1 MLTCPS
7 PLSIRQLWLLIVLW
21 LTPVL
26 QGQTVLDFGS
36 DTEGFSSAD
45 AGGSVVHSS
54 GIGAGSLQLA
64 NPSGWH
70 WRGKRYF
77 TKSGG
82 EAARYHAFANEL
94 ANAGT
99 SGGTLRFDLILRK
112 NSAITGKTGSFWG
125 MRYNIAINQAPPSGS
140 GWVQKTILELS
151 ASAFPPAQNVTTHA
165 ISLPLRPWAESTSE
179 LRINPASTWFEI
191 NLGSNFGGATEAE
204 WHIDNLRVVSD
215 SVTTNQPPVFPNPS
229 LTRAAA
235 VVGSPYAAATLTGS
249 ASDPD
254 PGDTLVFSKINGPAW
269 LVIQPNGSLGG
280 TPGTSDLGSNA
291 FVVRVKDA
299 AGLSAD
305 ASLVIQ
311 VITEPPPSTIQLEAE
326 TAALT
331 GVVISSSGTGY
342 SGIGYVTG
350 FDAASDKVAWS
361 FNAASGSYR
370 LSIRY
375 RSQFGNKGFNGNLNG
390 TGFSGTFPG
399 STTFTNYDAGLVE
412 LAAGSNTLEIGGGWN
427 YYEID
432 AVSLTPETPVLPLP
446 VPAIPC
452 NPLATQAAR
461 HLLTKLTAN
470 YGTLTHSGQNEIAE
484 TSHIATVSGKLP
496 AIIEGDFMRYS
507 PSRIAFGENA
517 GNYTESILAK
527 HTAGHLVK
535 FAWHWNAPTDLINTP
550 GKEWWRGF
558 YTYATTFDVAA
569 ALADP
574 AGEDY
579 ALILRDID
587 AIAVQLKKA
596 ADANIPILWRP
607 LHESEGGWFW
617 WGAKGPGPF
626 KELWRL
632 LYQRLT
638 VHHGLHNLIWV
649 LTSEHPD
656 WYPGHDVVDV
666 VGVDAYP
673 DNRSDA
679 LASRWAPLLARF
691 DGIKPLALTEF
702 GGVPDIERMHRL
714 GVTWAWFCSWTGP
727 YGSTSEP
734 DEKVARIYQAS
745 EVVTLDELAPPN
757 RSPVFAANPLLK
769 PAAEAQAVFSGHS
782 LAAVASD
789 PDEADPLS
797 FTKTSGPSWLVV
809 AGNGS
814 LSGTPAIA
822 DAGSN
827 DFAVRVTDS
836 GGLSAESMLRIEVT
850 LSAFQSWQS
859 VTFGA
864 SADDPAAAGPMM
876 DPDGDGMNNLLEY
889 AMGTEAGTPGG
900 SPVQVLVVP
909 HGATQ
914 QLRLLVPR
922 NPLASDVI
930 VTAEASSDLANPAAW
945 RIADTIVI
953 SSTPQQIVFG
963 DTGDGPRRFIRARIE
978 RASP

>member
-1 MLTCPS
+1 MLTYPP
-7 PLSIRQLWLLIVLW
+7 PLSIRQLWLWIMLW

-36 DTEGFSSAD
+36 NTEGFSSAD
-45 AGGSVVHSS
+45 AGGSVAWSS
-54 GIGAGSLQLA
+54 GIGAGSLQLV

-70 WRGKRYF
+70 WRGNRYF

-94 ANAGT
+94 ANAGI

-112 NSAITGKTGSFWG
+112 NFAVTGKTGSFWG
-125 MRYNIAINQAPPSGS
+125 IQYNIAINQAPPSGS
-140 GWVQKTILELS
+140 GWVQKNFLELP
-151 ASAFPPAQNVTTHA
+151 ASAFPPAQNFTTHA
-165 ISLPLRPWAESTSE
+165 ISLQLRPWAESTSE

-215 SVTTNQPPVFPNPS
+215 SVPTNQPPVFPTPS

-235 VVGSPYAAATLTGS
+235 IVGSPYAGATLAGS

-269 LVIQPNGSLGG
+269 LLIQPNGSLVG
-280 TPGTSDLGSNA
+280 TPGSNHLGANTFA
-291 FVVRVKDA
+291 VRVTDA

-331 GVVISSSGTGY
+331 GVTISSAITGYSGTGY
-342 SGIGYVTG
+342 ATG
-350 FDAASDKVAWS
+350 FDAAGDKVAWT
-361 FNAASGSYR
+361 FNAAAGAYR
-370 LSIRY
+370 MTIRY
-375 RSQFGNKGFNGNLNG
+375 RSPFGNKGFNGNLNG
-390 TGFSGTFPG
+390 GGFSGTFPS
-399 STTFTNYDAGLVE
+399 STTFASYDAGLVE
-412 LAAGSNTLEIGGGWN
+412 LAAGTNTLDIGGGWN
-427 YYEID
+427 FYEID
-432 AVSLTPETPVLPLP
+432 SVTLNPEAPVLPLP

-461 HLLTKLTAN
+461 NLLARVTAN
-470 YGTLTHSGQNEIAE
+470 YGSLTHSGQNGIAE
-484 TSHIATVSGKLP
+484 TSHIFGVSGKLP

-507 PSRIAFGENA
+507 PSRIEYGENP
-517 GNYTESILAK
+517 GNHTESILAK
-527 HTAGHLVK
+527 HAAGHLVK

-550 GKEWWRGF
+550 DKEWWRGF

-587 AIAVQLKKA
+587 AIAIQLKKA
-596 ADANIPILWRP
+596 ADADIPILWRP

-626 KELWRL
+626 KQLWRL

-673 DNRSDA
+673 DNRADA

-714 GVTWAWFCSWTGP
+714 GITWAWFCSWTGP

-734 DEKVARIYQAS
+734 DEKVARIYQSDA
-745 EVVTLDELAPPN
+745 VVTLDELAPANLP
-757 RSPVFAANPLLK
+757 PVFAANPLAK
-769 PAAEAQAVFSGHS
+769 PAAVAESAYTGHS
-782 LAAVASD
+782 LAADASD
-789 PDEADPLS
+789 PNAGEALS
-797 FTKTSGPSWLVV
+797 FAKTDGPPWLVV
-809 AGNGS
+809 AGNGT
-814 LSGTPAIA
+814 LSGMPAIA
-822 DAGSN
+822 NAGLN
-827 DFAVRVTDS
+827 EFTVRLTDS
-836 GGLSAESMLRIEVT
+836 GGLSTEATLRIEVT

-859 VTFGA
+859 ATFGA

-889 AMGTEAGTPGG
+889 AMGTAARTPGG
-900 SPVQVLVVP
+900 SPVQVLLVP

-930 VTAEASSDLANPAAW
+930 ITAEASSDLANPAAW
-945 RIADTIVI
+945 RTADTIVI
-953 SSTPQQIVFG
+953 SSTPQQIVFA
-963 DTGDGPRRFIRARIE
+963 DTGDGQSRFIRARIKWL
-978 RASP
+978 AP